1 MIAFIDDHRVTL
13 GVEPICRL
21 LQIAPSTY
29 YVHVAQRRDP
39 QKGSARTRRDAELS
53 AAIKRVFEANFEV
66 YGARKIW
73 RQLGREG
80 IEVARCPRS
89 RDLASD

>member
-1 MIAFIDDHRVTL
+1 MIAFIDEHRSVF

-29 YVHVAQRRDP
+29 YAHLVRRQDP
-39 QKGSARTRRDAELS
+39 QKGSARSRRDAELS
-53 AAIKRVFEANFEV
+53 VEIKRVFESNFEV

-73 RQLGREG
+73 RQLGRGG
-80 IEVARCPRS
+80 IVVARCPKSRS
-89 RDLASD
+89 LASA

>member
-1 MIAFIDDHRVTL
+1 
-13 GVEPICRL
+13 
-21 LQIAPSTY
+21 
-29 YVHVAQRRDP
+29 VAQCTDP
-39 QKGSARTRRDAELS
+39 AKASAKSRRDAELS

-73 RQLGREG
+73 RQLAREG

-89 RDLASD
+89 RGLASV